1 MALPSTQ
8 TVAADTPAPRAKD
21 HLSWVLV
28 LVLAGAQVQHFTAGF
43 RLTADDVMFHF
54 WLLQGFPELWNQ
66 TWAAAVSQGRIGHL
80 AIVPMNA
87 IAGYF
92 ADSFEIRLLIVLLYF
107 ASFLIFSLY
116 ISKVIRSNISLPL
129 FLILITLHPL
139 AYYHLPPTSY
149 PLHLSVALFFLLVC
163 RLSVWHLRWKPG
175 GRSRAIFP
183 EAMFALLFAVC
194 MTTSE
199 YMFVV
204 GTALMAV
211 EWSATYFWR
220 RSEGNLNGRNVAK
233 GIVLDSRLVIDA
245 LAVAVSLV
253 AYVSFRLIHPSEYT
267 GNTADGLK
275 NIQAFSVTL
284 IKHVYAGTPLPYLS
298 RVIFQSPSE
307 QWLLAACFSIST
319 FGVALA
325 SVRSLSRLRAPWFV
339 ALASMMFA
347 AYVTAPIAA
356 GARFQEWC
364 MGTVQCAYLDSRLS
378 YFGVALAIVAGIAAL
393 TRWFSAGRLNAVL
406 TAMVCAALAVLAGL
420 TYLQNWNR
428 AEDMRDLVSA
438 WERASR
444 MACEREAGSVDDT
457 SLLAFID
464 PQDRVPRHPNFPIA
478 RYWRLYMTDRNA
490 AMSCKSEAGIFVG
503 NGSLH

>member
-1 MALPSTQ
+1 VALPWTQ
-8 TVAADTPAPRAKD
+8 TVAAYTQAPRAKD
-21 HLSWVLV
+21 HLSWGLV

-43 RLTADDVMFHF
+43 RLTADDVLFHF
-54 WLLQGFPELWNQ
+54 WALQGLPELLSQ
-66 TWAAAVSQGRIGHL
+66 TWAVAVNQGRIGHL

-87 IAGYF
+87 LADYF
-92 ADSFEIRLLIVLLYF
+92 VDSYEIRVLVALIYF
-107 ASFLIFSLY
+107 ASFLIFSFY
-116 ISKVIRSNISLPL
+116 MSAVTRSNISLHL
-129 FLILITLHPL
+129 FLILMTLHPL

-149 PLHLSVALFFLLVC
+149 PLHLSVALFFLFVC

-183 EAMFALLFAVC
+183 EAMFALLLAVC

-211 EWSATYFWR
+211 EWCATFFWR
-220 RSEGNLNGRNVAK
+220 RSEGILDGRHVAK
-233 GIVLDSRLVIDA
+233 GILLDSRLGIDA
-245 LAVAVSLV
+245 LAVAVSLA

-267 GNTADGLK
+267 GNSADGLG
-275 NIQAFSVTL
+275 NIEAFSATL
-284 IKHVYAGTPLPYLS
+284 VKHVYAGTPLPYLS

-319 FGVALA
+319 FGAALA
-325 SVRSLSRLRAPWFV
+325 SVRNLSRLRAPWFV
-339 ALASMMFA
+339 GLVSIMFA

-378 YFGVALAIVAGIAAL
+378 YFGVALATVAGVAAL
-393 TRWFSAGRLNAVL
+393 TRSFSGRLNTVL
-406 TAMVCAALAVLAGL
+406 TAMVCAALAALAGL
-420 TYLQNWNR
+420 TYIQNWNR

-438 WERASR
+438 WERASK
-444 MACEREAGSVDDT
+444 MACERESVSVDDT

-464 PQDRVPRHPNFPIA
+464 PQDRVPRHPDFPIA
-478 RYWRLYMTDRNA
+478 RYWRLYMADRNA
-490 AMSCKSEAGIFVG
+490 ALSCTSEARTFVG
-503 NGSLH
+503 NGGLH

>member
-1 MALPSTQ
+1 MALPWTQ
-8 TVAADTPAPRAKD
+8 TVAAYTQEPRAKD
-21 HLSWVLV
+21 HLSWGLV

-43 RLTADDVMFHF
+43 RLTADDVLFHF
-54 WLLQGFPELWNQ
+54 WALQGLPELLNQ
-66 TWAAAVSQGRIGHL
+66 TWAVAVDQGRIGHL

-87 IAGYF
+87 IADYLS
-92 ADSFEIRLLIVLLYF
+92 DSYIIRLIIVLSYF
-107 ASFLIFSLY
+107 SSFMLFSIY
-116 ISKVIRSNISLPL
+116 ISSVTRSRISLPL
-129 FLILITLHPL
+129 LLTLVTLHPL

-149 PLHLSVALFFLLVC
+149 PLHLSVALFFVLVC
-163 RLSVWHLRWKPG
+163 RLSVWHLRWRPG

-183 EAMFALLFAVC
+183 EVMFGLLLAVC

-220 RSEGNLNGRNVAK
+220 RSEGNLNGCSVAK
-233 GIVLDSRLVIDA
+233 GIILDGRLGIDA
-245 LAVAVSLV
+245 LAAAVSLI

-267 GNTADGLK
+267 GNSADGLK
-275 NIQAFSVTL
+275 NIEAFSSTL
-284 IKHVYAGTPLPYLS
+284 IKHVYAGTPLPYI
-298 RVIFQSPSE
+298 RGAIFNSPSE
-307 QWLLAACFSIST
+307 QWLLAACFSIAT
-319 FGVALA
+319 FVVALA
-325 SVRSLSRLRAPWFV
+325 SLKSLRKLRAPWFV

-378 YFGVALAIVAGIAAL
+378 YFGVALATVAGVAAL
-393 TRWFSAGRLNAVL
+393 TRSFSGRLNAVL
-406 TAMVCAALAVLAGL
+406 TAIVCAALAGLAGL
-420 TYLQNWNR
+420 TYIQNWNR

-438 WERASR
+438 WERASK
-444 MACEREAGSVDDT
+444 MACEREAALVDDT

-464 PQDRVPRHPNFPIA
+464 PQDRVPRHPDFPIA
-478 RYWRLYMTDRNA
+478 RYWRLYMADRNA
-490 AMSCKSEAGIFVG
+490 AFSCTSEARTLVG